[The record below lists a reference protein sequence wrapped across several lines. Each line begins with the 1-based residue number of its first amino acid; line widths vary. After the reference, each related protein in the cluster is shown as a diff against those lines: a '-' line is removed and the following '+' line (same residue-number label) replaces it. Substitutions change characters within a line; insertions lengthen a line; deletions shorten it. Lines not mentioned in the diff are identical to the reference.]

1 MAISAAGIGSGLD
14 IEGIISSLMAAERI
28 PLNTISQQR
37 SQTNARIS
45 TYGSIKSA
53 FANLN
58 TIADKLSKLTN
69 LYPTKVTSSNE
80 SMVSGTATG
89 SKANGNYNIEVSQL
103 AKAQSVAAPR
113 VGSST
118 EVVGTGTLT
127 LTMGTYTAGNN
138 TFTPDAAKTP
148 LNIVIGAGQ
157 QTLEGVRNA
166 INDANAEVSA
176 SIVNDGTGA
185 RLVVTSK
192 STGEANSFK
201 IDVSDDDGVNND
213 LTGLSKIAFDPTT
226 AAAPTDGTTAEFLEK
241 AQNAIFTVNN
251 LTISK
256 PSNTVSDAIEGL
268 TLNLKAVTTGPVQL
282 GVATDNE
289 ALKTSM
295 DELVKS
301 YNDIRKLLKDQQ
313 KKDATLSRDVTPGTL
328 ERQLR
333 NIMRETVGSGAS
345 LNSIGM
351 SFDKDGVLAL
361 DKAKMDTALAAD
373 PRALEKLFADTATFT
388 NADVKFVGA
397 GSLAQQGTY
406 AINISNPGGDGNT
419 IAGTIG
425 GFSAT
430 GVSTV
435 LTGGTGTAVEGL
447 KISVT
452 PGVSGDLG
460 TMSFSKGMGSR
471 LSDWIDS
478 LNEDNG
484 ALASKTE
491 SLNSKLGRLDD
502 QKERMD
508 FRLEQIEKRYRAQF
522 TALDSM
528 LASMQQTSSYLTQQL
543 AALSSSS
550 R

>member
-37 SQTNARIS
+37 TQTNARIS

-166 INDANAEVSA
+166 INDANADVSA

-201 IDVSDDDGVNND
+201 IDVADNDGVNND

-241 AQNAIFTVNN
+241 AQNAIFKINN

-256 PSNTVSDAIEGL
+256 SSNTVSDAIEGL

-361 DKAKMDTALAAD
+361 DKAKLDSAIAAD
-373 PRALEKLFADTATFT
+373 PRAIEKLFADTATFT

-397 GSLAQQGTY
+397 GSLSQQGTY
-406 AINISNPGGDGNT
+406 AINITNPGGNGST

-425 GFSAT
+425 GFAAT

-435 LTGGTGTAVEGL
+435 LTGGVGTAVEGL

-460 TMSFSKGMGSR
+460 TMTFSKGMGSR

-543 AALSSSS
+543 SALSSSS

>member
-37 SQTNARIS
+37 TQTNARIS

-166 INDANAEVSA
+166 INDANADVSA

-201 IDVSDDDGVNND
+201 IDVADNDGVNND

-241 AQNAIFTVNN
+241 AQNAIFKINN

-256 PSNTVSDAIEGL
+256 SSNTVSDAIEGL

-361 DKAKMDTALAAD
+361 DKAKLDSAIAAD
-373 PRALEKLFADTATFT
+373 PRAIEKLFADTATFT

-406 AINISNPGGDGNT
+406 AINITNPGGNGST

-425 GFSAT
+425 GFAAT

-435 LTGGTGTAVEGL
+435 LTGGVGTAVEGL

-460 TMSFSKGMGSR
+460 TMTFSKGMGSR

-543 AALSSSS
+543 SALSSSS

>member
-37 SQTNARIS
+37 TQTNARIS

-166 INDANAEVSA
+166 INDANADVSA

-201 IDVSDDDGVNND
+201 IDVADNDGVNND

-241 AQNAIFTVNN
+241 AQNAIFKINN

-256 PSNTVSDAIEGL
+256 SSNTVSDAIEGL

-361 DKAKMDTALAAD
+361 DKAKLDSAIAAD
-373 PRALEKLFADTATFT
+373 PRAIEKLFADTATFT

-406 AINISNPGGDGNT
+406 AINITNPGGNGST

-425 GFSAT
+425 GFAAT

-435 LTGGTGTAVEGL
+435 LTGGVGTAVEGL

-460 TMSFSKGMGSR
+460 TMTFSKGMGSR

-478 LNEDNG
+478 LNADNG

-491 SLNSKLGRLDD
+491 SLNNKLGRLDD

-543 AALSSSS
+543 SALSSSS